1 VYNIQKAVSRLEFA
15 PKLKEIEVTDIQKG
29 LGVFT
34 PKSDKPVPWLP

>member
-15 PKLKEIEVTDIQKG
+15 PKLKEIQVTDIQKG